1 MEREGD
7 DEKGEREERSLCPF
21 LCGCPR
27 ALHILSPRPPPRALE
42 SGSCSSSRKISL
54 DWLTKQ

>member
-7 DEKGEREERSLCPF
+7 DEKGERDERSLCPF

-27 ALHILSPRPPPRALE
+27 ALHILSPRSPPRALE
-42 SGSCSSSRKISL
+42 SLCGEKRLCHRIASFS
-54 DWLTKQ
+54 